1 MPMKLGR
8 LLMIALLVIG
18 FLIIF
23 GKKGLIDNYKLQQR
37 VAELREANQKTLKEN
52 ARLKQDILLLRKDPK
67 YIERIARDELGMVRK
82 GDTVYRFADGPR
94 S

>member
-1 MPMKLGR
+1 MKLGR